1 MAFRLT
7 RQENG
12 LSPSDALR
20 EAEMRVAVRIAK
32 TGLILAFKEIAE
44 VSHSLFPVEEG
55 SRNV

>member
-12 LSPSDALR
+12 LSPSDVLR
-20 EAEMRVAVRIAK
+20 EAEMRVTVCIAK